1 MNKYKKWITFIA
13 LAGWLFTT
21 SLQAFAAGSGER
33 DYSCVNAR
41 NMIVDVILVRPFGI
55 AATIFGSIVYV
66 VSLPFSHL
74 GGNVEEAKQLLV
86 SDPVSFTFK
95 RPLGELGC

>member
-21 SLQAFAAGSGER
+21 SLPAFATENAKR
-33 DYSCVNAR
+33 DHPCVSAR
-41 NMIVDVILVRPFGI
+41 SIVLDVIIVRPLGI
-55 AATIFGSIVYV
+55 AATIFGSIVFV

-74 GGNVEEAKQLLV
+74 GGNVEEAKQILV
-86 SDPVSFTFK
+86 AEPSSFTFK